1 MPYEEAMK
9 TIWRRAGRMIVE
21 ISGTMIFFVNL
32 RQPKYSRD
40 MKGTLIGLV
49 TAFLAVILLAV
60 TCPDKQEHKEA
71 IKAMV
76 GEAVDESVSAE
87 DNADAGGL
95 IDAAGTFILSPLVDV
110 FTDSKLKVDN
120 YVVVSVGRITIDG
133 ETHTVSL
140 GVLNH
145 VFAFGK
151 DEVRKTLQGA

>member
-1 MPYEEAMK
+1 MA
-9 TIWRRAGRMIVE
+9 IWDRGDRIIVK

-32 RQPKYSRD
+32 PYPKYSRH

-49 TAFLAVILLAV
+49 AAFLAVILFAV
-60 TCPDKQEHKEA
+60 TCPGKQEHQEA

-76 GEAVDESVSAE
+76 SEVMDESVSAE
-87 DNADAGGL
+87 DDADARG
-95 IDAAGTFILSPLVDV
+95 IVEAASTFILSPIVDV

-120 YVVVSVGRITIDG
+120 YVVVSVGRITFDG
-133 ETHTVSL
+133 KTHTVSL

-151 DEVRKTLQGA
+151 DEVRKTFQGD